1 MSHRRI
7 SRRAQLHGG
16 DRGAVF
22 VEFALMVPLLLLLGL
37 GLVEYGLGWKA
48 ANDVNAAVR
57 DAARSGSSAPAAQTA
72 DRTIVYAIATN
83 LKASG
88 DDTGIEKIIVF
99 KASSADG
106 QVPSSCYGLTNSS
119 GSLTSAGSAVGTSTC
134 NVYGPGQVTYL
145 LNPNVNNNANDA
157 PWVNSTGTGC
167 DGSDVD
173 SSWCPAGRFRSLTS
187 NSFDY
192 LGVYVKYKHT
202 AVTGFGFGDQEIER
216 TAVFKLEPSFGDS

>member
-1 MSHRRI
+1 MSCRRI
-7 SRRAQLHGG
+7 SERTQLHGR

-22 VEFALMVPLLLLLGL
+22 VEFALMVPLLLLLGM

-72 DRTIVYAIATN
+72 DRTIVYAIGTN

-88 DDTGIEKIIVF
+88 DDSGIEQIIVF
-99 KASSADG
+99 NASSADG
-106 QVPSSCYGLTNSS
+106 QVPTACKSLTNSS
-119 GSLTSAGSAVGTSTC
+119 GSSTSAGSRVSGSTC
-134 NVYGPGQVTYL
+134 NIYGPGQVAYL
-145 LNPNVNNNANDA
+145 LNTVANNNANDA
-157 PWVNSTGTGC
+157 PWVNSSGTGC
-167 DGSDVD
+167 DSSDLD
-173 SSWCPAGRFRSLTS
+173 YNWCPATRLRSLTS
-187 NSFDY
+187 NSFNY
-192 LGVYVKYKHT
+192 LGVYVKYKHK